1 MIRIKARDVTLP
13 AWHHGSAMLISEA
26 YTDLAVAVKIRW
38 RIKVLIAVKTFRLQV
53 HKSKIQFCPAC
64 GSPTKLAV
72 PDGDEKMRA
81 ICSSCG
87 RVHYENPKM
96 VCAEQINEKGTD
108 AYAFGLYI

>member
-1 MIRIKARDVTLP
+1 
-13 AWHHGSAMLISEA
+13 MLISEA

-38 RIKVLIAVKTFRLQV
+38 RIKVLISVKTFHLQV

>member
-1 MIRIKARDVTLP
+1 LP
-13 AWHHGSAMLISEA
+13 PWHHDSAMLISEA

-53 HKSKIQFCPAC
+53 HKSKIQFCSAC

-87 RVHYENPKM
+87 RVHYENPNM
-96 VCAEQINEKGTD
+96 VVGCLVEHDNKVLLCRRKIEP
-108 AYAFGLYI
+108 AYGLW